1 MLPSYPESDL
11 AYSAIYKGAQ
21 QSLYVIDNYIGLKTL
36 ALLKNS
42 KEDVHIIL
50 FSDNVG
56 KGLHSSEFND
66 FCMEYPNCKIELR
79 QHGKKYHDRYIVL
92 DYGTENEKI
101 FHCGPSSKD
110 GGLRIGSV
118 VEIREKEMYH
128 LLIDDLLQ
136 MPKLQLV

>member
-1 MLPSYPESDL
+1 
-11 AYSAIYKGAQ
+11 
-21 QSLYVIDNYIGLKTL
+21 
-36 ALLKNS
+36 
-42 KEDVHIIL
+42 
-50 FSDNVG
+50 
-56 KGLHSSEFND
+56 
-66 FCMEYPNCKIELR
+66 MEYPNCKIELR
-79 QHGKKYHDRYIVL
+79 QTGKKYHDRYIVL

-110 GGLRIGSV
+110 GGLRIGSI